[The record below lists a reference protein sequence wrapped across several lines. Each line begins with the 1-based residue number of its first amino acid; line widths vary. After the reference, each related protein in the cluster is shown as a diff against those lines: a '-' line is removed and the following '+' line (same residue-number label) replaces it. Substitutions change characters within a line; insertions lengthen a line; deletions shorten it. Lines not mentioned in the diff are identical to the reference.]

1 MEADQVAV
9 DGDIVTAPAWPAPFI
24 NQYSST
30 SLPLVSFQ
38 PLTITQHP
46 RA

>member
-24 NQYSST
+24 NQYSKS
-30 SLPLVSFQ
+30 
-38 PLTITQHP
+38 
-46 RA
+46 